1 MVNNNFDEGEI
12 IDVKRFKISYKNCT
26 LEKLIKMTHQN
37 ILLQAK
43 RFIINIHKKQQLSNK
58 NFKWKRKAYTKKEF
72 EIARKINL
80 TDSKSTILKKIKA
93 FSYKDYES
101 IYINFKGFK
110 FDFKK

>member
-1 MVNNNFDEGEI
+1 M
-12 IDVKRFKISYKNCT
+12 
-26 LEKLIKMTHQN
+26 EKKGL
-37 ILLQAK
+37 
-43 RFIINIHKKQQLSNK
+43 
-58 NFKWKRKAYTKKEF
+58 YKKEF

>member
-1 MVNNNFDEGEI
+1 
-12 IDVKRFKISYKNCT
+12 
-26 LEKLIKMTHQN
+26 MTHKK

-43 RFIINIHKKQQLSNK
+43 GFIISILKIHPKTKK

-72 EIARKINL
+72 EIAREIKLN
-80 TDSKSTILKKIKA
+80 DSKKNILKKIKA

-110 FDFKK
+110 FEFKK